1 MATWYVIVSVV
12 VIVCAISTGCYLWW
26 SRKQEHRRATIE
38 QEEISH
44 DLHTLLTLISAPVD
58 NILAHEHI
66 TASVRNQLE
75 IVQANNRKMLEK
87 VNRLMGTQPK
97 PEPTI
102 EEQARQAK
110 RTLQKALD
118 IDPSPKS
125 SRKILVVDDN
135 EDMRRFLK
143 EVISKEYTVLTAEDG
158 VQALEVVRKDLPDLI
173 ITDLT
178 MPNMD
183 GLELTQ
189 RVKAAPETSYI
200 PLIML
205 TAKSAIESRLQA
217 LEYGADDYVTKPFEP
232 VYLRARVHNI
242 LAQREK
248 LEKRYRER
256 LLRMEPEESG
266 DPMQED
272 KFLAKLLKIMD
283 KEMDNNALT
292 VEQVVEEMGLG
303 RTVFY
308 NRLKAMTGL
317 SPVEFIREIR
327 IKRAAQLLSQSK
339 YNITEVTYMVGMNDS
354 RYFSKCFKNTYGVT
368 PSEYKR
374 DKKTSK

>member
-1 MATWYVIVSVV
+1 MATWYLIGSVV
-12 VIVCAISTGCYLWW
+12 VIVCAVGTGCYLWW
-26 SRKQEHRRATIE
+26 SHKRERRRTAVE
-38 QEEISH
+38 QEVISH

-87 VNRLMGTQPK
+87 VNRLMATQPK

-102 EEQARQAK
+102 EEQAKQATRK
-110 RTLQKALD
+110 LQKALD

-158 VQALEVVRKDLPDLI
+158 VQALEVVHKEVPDLI

-189 RVKAAPETSYI
+189 RVKAAPETNYI

-232 VYLRARVHNI
+232 EYLRARVHNI
-242 LAQREK
+242 LVQREK

-292 VEQVVEEMGLG
+292 VEHVVEEMGLG

-327 IKRAAQLLSQSK
+327 IKRAAQLLNQGK

-354 RYFSKCFKNTYGVT
+354 RYFSKCFKNTFGVT